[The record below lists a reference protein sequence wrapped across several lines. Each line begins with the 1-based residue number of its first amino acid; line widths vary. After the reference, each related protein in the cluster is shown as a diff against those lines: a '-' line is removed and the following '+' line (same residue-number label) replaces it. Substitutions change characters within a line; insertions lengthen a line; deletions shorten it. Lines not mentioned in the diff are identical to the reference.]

1 MRKLGQWLFI
11 ICFCLILLYPLFG
24 KVVDEG
30 IKLSGVSASKNVQ
43 ELNYTNIMEGTF
55 QTSLNDWVDGNFP
68 GRKML
73 IKIRSQAMYSLLN
86 DSPNKNVQIG
96 KDKYLY
102 EPNYIRKELA
112 ISVASDAKYY
122 EKLITKLETLQ
133 ELMAEQGKEL
143 YIFITP
149 NKAHF
154 FKDKLPETFLSLE
167 RDRKNDYERFAELL
181 KSSKLHYFDSRVF
194 LENYDGPQPN
204 APLFYATGIHWSSS
218 WGMSAAKALTE
229 YISET
234 GKWNL
239 STLKLTETTV
249 DAPKHPDT
257 DLYKSLNLLETPTG
271 IQFYTASL
279 SIVEEGDKPNVFFRG
294 GSFMG
299 QSLNG
304 LIRSGMFGKDVHYEN
319 NYYFKDIYTSTKNL
333 SSFTAYNEAEEL
345 PQLVAQ
351 SDIFVL
357 EVNEEKVTN
366 MSFGFIDLLL
376 EHPEWLVYPEEEG

>member
-1 MRKLGQWLFI
+1 MRKFGQWLFI

-133 ELMAEQGKEL
+133 ELMAGQGKEL

-149 NKAHF
+149 N
-154 FKDKLPETFLSLE
+154 
-167 RDRKNDYERFAELL
+167 
-181 KSSKLHYFDSRVF
+181 
-194 LENYDGPQPN
+194 
-204 APLFYATGIHWSSS
+204 
-218 WGMSAAKALTE
+218 
-229 YISET
+229 
-234 GKWNL
+234 
-239 STLKLTETTV
+239 
-249 DAPKHPDT
+249 
-257 DLYKSLNLLETPTG
+257 
-271 IQFYTASL
+271 
-279 SIVEEGDKPNVFFRG
+279 
-294 GSFMG
+294 
-299 QSLNG
+299 
-304 LIRSGMFGKDVHYEN
+304 
-319 NYYFKDIYTSTKNL
+319 
-333 SSFTAYNEAEEL
+333 
-345 PQLVAQ
+345 
-351 SDIFVL
+351 
-357 EVNEEKVTN
+357 
-366 MSFGFIDLLL
+366 
-376 EHPEWLVYPEEEG
+376 